1 MYKSKW
7 YENQKS
13 IIFEECTYEDMAQ
26 VCQIGLKHPFKMY
39 VYLRW
44 RYIGA
49 NLVLYILTLVEIW
62 SFAIEILS
70 PKFLGTNLS
79 LFCHLNIVTTKF
91 VTKNH

>member
-39 VYLRW
+39 VYLR
-44 RYIGA
+44 
-49 NLVLYILTLVEIW
+49 
-62 SFAIEILS
+62 
-70 PKFLGTNLS
+70 
-79 LFCHLNIVTTKF
+79 
-91 VTKNH
+91 